1 MDIKTTKW
9 NKTNYQK
16 FIKYL
21 KSNSE
26 IEYRKFNQKIIAN
39 KNIKIIGIRVPKLK
53 EIAKEISKGN
63 YIEFIKYN
71 THKYYEENTLHGLIL
86 GYIKIDETGL
96 LKMLDQ
102 FIPFIDNWST
112 CDTVCANLKQ
122 FKKIDINKIN
132 KYLNSS
138 NPWSVRVGLVLL
150 LDHYIKKDNLNYIF
164 NACNSIKLDD
174 YYVKMALAWLI
185 SICYIKCPENTL
197 KYLKNNNIDKFTLN
211 KTISKICDSHRIS
224 KLNKEKLKKIK
235 V

>member
-86 GYIKIDETGL
+86 GYIKIDETSL

-185 SICYIKCPENTL
+185 SICYIKYPENTL